1 MKFIFLILISFLIKN
16 ILTKENTSSTKA
28 KYIKKIVKPNGPI
41 KIDNVNEEEGFFS
54 SEKIHE
60 LNDIT
65 FDYIIRDGQIYR
77 WFILF
82 YSRSCGHCKRA
93 KKEILK
99 IFDTYK
105 NKTNLRFAEI
115 EAYQNTMTNIRFNV
129 TGVPYMIIVENKS
142 MYEMDLFPNYD
153 NLKDFIFTNFT
164 EVKDD
169 LKPFPRKVKFA
180 YVAWLILKQT
190 LDDFTSSF
198 NRFLTNRG
206 IKFQFNTWGFVVTII
221 AIIILICWGIIQM
234 CLKCCCNDDDIALEL
249 QKLEEEYNK
258 RRNINAENK
267 DAKENEEEEGEGE
280 GEEYEIEEEEED
292 DEGEEV
298 EKKEMTEEEKKRKIE
313 EEKEKE
319 KEVKDEIKKKESELK
334 EENEENEI
342 SKGEKEKDKDK
353 NSKNKKKKKE

>member
-28 KYIKKIVKPNGPI
+28 KYIKKIVKPNEQI
-41 KIDNVNEEEGFFS
+41 KFDNVNEEEGFFS

-153 NLKDFIFTNFT
+153 NLKD
-164 EVKDD
+164 
-169 LKPFPRKVKFA
+169 
-180 YVAWLILKQT
+180 
-190 LDDFTSSF
+190 
-198 NRFLTNRG
+198 
-206 IKFQFNTWGFVVTII
+206 

-280 GEEYEIEEEEED
+280 EYEMEEEEED

-334 EENEENEI
+334 EENEEKEI
-342 SKGEKEKDKDK
+342 SKEEKEKDKDK

>member
-1 MKFIFLILISFLIKN
+1 MKFIFLFLILFQIHN
-16 ILTKENTSSTKA
+16 TLTKENTSSTKTN
-28 KYIKKIVKPNGPI
+28 YIKKTVKPNEEI
-41 KIDNVNEEEGFFS
+41 KIENLGEEKDFFS
-54 SEKIHE
+54 ASKIHE
-60 LNDIT
+60 LNDIS
-65 FDYIIRDGQIYR
+65 FDFIIKDGKIYR

-169 LKPFPRKVKFA
+169 LKPFPKKVKFA

-206 IKFQFNTWGFVVTII
+206 IKFQFNTWGFVATII

-280 GEEYEIEEEEED
+280 EYEKEEEEED

-313 EEKEKE
+313 EEKENE

-334 EENEENEI
+334 EENEEKEI

-353 NSKNKKKKKE
+353 NSINNKKKKE